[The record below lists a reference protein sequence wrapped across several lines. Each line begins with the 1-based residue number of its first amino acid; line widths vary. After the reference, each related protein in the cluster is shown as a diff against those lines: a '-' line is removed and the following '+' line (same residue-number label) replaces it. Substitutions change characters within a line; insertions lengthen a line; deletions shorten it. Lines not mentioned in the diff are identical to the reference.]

1 MDYAALN
8 IRVADAEQAEILTAW
23 LADLPFESF
32 ETGDGILKA
41 YIPLE
46 KLAECKEQCDA
57 LLAGFGVE
65 GHYEK
70 IESQDWNALWEKNF
84 TPINVDGRLHIR
96 APFHASVAGSG
107 MEVVINP
114 RMAFGTGHHATTCL
128 MAAALMD
135 EPLTG
140 CRVLDMGCGTGIL
153 AIVALKCGAAHAD
166 AVDIDEWSERNCVE
180 NCAANCVADRV
191 TVMQGDVRRIA
202 GRKYDVIA
210 ANINRNV
217 LTADMPANAAALDAG
232 GRLWMSGFLE
242 PDIPVIEEAARQAGL
257 KPAASRLRDGWA
269 AVRCVKE

>member
-57 LLAGFGVE
+57 LLDSFGVE

-84 TPINVDGRLHIR
+84 TPIDVDGRLHIR
-96 APFHASVAGSG
+96 APFHPSAADGG

-135 EPLTG
+135 EPIAG

-153 AIVALKCGAAHAD
+153 AIVALKRGAAHAD

-180 NCAANCVADRV
+180 NCAANGVADRV

-217 LTADMPANAAALDAG
+217 LTADMPAYAEALDAG

-242 PDIPVIEEAARQAGL
+242 PDIPVIEAAARQAGL
-257 KPAASRLRDGWA
+257 KPAVSRLRDGWA